1 MSEKEW
7 QESKKKLVK
16 WHQLIREQT
25 KGFGIL
31 YILNLNYHLFEKT
44 CQMAACNLSADI
56 SQDLCSCNDFPN
68 LGNEGTK

>member
-1 MSEKEW
+1 MTSTNKRTNKRFW
-7 QESKKKLVK
+7 Y
-16 WHQLIREQT
+16 
-25 KGFGIL
+25 FL
-31 YILNLNYHLFEKT
+31 YLSLNYHLFEKT